1 MSRGPFEK
9 RVVIRL
15 SAIAGASLVAFLLL
29 MFFGADLGGVRSAG
43 SDAYS
48 RSAVGHMAFVGLLER
63 LGVTVTL
70 SRFKSGDK
78 ARDEV
83 VLIIAEPHL
92 SASDDDPGEEVR
104 RMIDLVDRTILI
116 LPKRSSL
123 EDPKKPGW
131 ITKAPVIPRGAVEEV
146 MEAAGIKG
154 DLVRVKPDE
163 LPPVFKGG
171 MIAGRPRVAEVQL
184 IHSTELTPLVTCAR
198 GMLVG
203 EIAVEDR
210 RLIVITDPDL
220 VSTHGLAD
228 GDNAVIAAATVF
240 DLLGDDR
247 TVFFD
252 ETLHGHE
259 LPPNIWGAMFVFP
272 LSLATAQVLLV
283 LVLLVWA
290 ALGRFGAALPPVDG
304 AEHGKALL
312 IANTADLLVNGGHTG
327 SVLERYFSTTARDL
341 ARVFNAPAGLSKT
354 QTLDWLTAIGE
365 KRGVG
370 RDLMDLRAQVR
381 EIARGEKKAERLS
394 VVAMKIH
401 RYKKEILY
409 GS

>member
-9 RVVIRL
+9 RVVIWL
-15 SAIAGASLVAFLLL
+15 SAIAAASLLAFLLL
-29 MFFGADLGGVRSAG
+29 MFFGGDLGSVRSAG

-48 RSAVGHMAFVGLLER
+48 RSAVGHMAFVDLLER

-70 SRFKSGDK
+70 SRFKSGDQ

-92 SASDDDPGEEVR
+92 SASDDDPGRELR
-104 RMIDLVDRTILI
+104 KMIDLVDRTILI
-116 LPKRSSL
+116 LPKRSSR
-123 EDPKKPGW
+123 EDPKNPGW
-131 ITKAPVIPRGAVEEV
+131 ITRAPVIPPGAVEEV

-154 DLVRVKPDE
+154 DLVRVKEDE
-163 LPPVFKGG
+163 LPPIFQGG
-171 MIAGRPRVAEVQL
+171 MIAGRPRLAEVQL
-184 IHSTELTPLVTCAR
+184 IRSTELTPLVTCAR

-203 EIAVEDR
+203 EIVREDR

-220 VSTHGLAD
+220 ISTHGLAD
-228 GDNAVIAAATVF
+228 GDNAVIATKMVF

-247 TVFFD
+247 AVFFD

-259 LPPNIWGAMFVFP
+259 LPPTIWGAMFMFP
-272 LSLATAQVLLV
+272 LSLATVQVLLV
-283 LVLLVWA
+283 LALLIWA
-290 ALGRFGAALPPVDG
+290 ALGRFGAPLPPGDG

-312 IANTADLLVNGGHTG
+312 ITNTADLLVYGGHTG
-327 SVLERYFSTTARDL
+327 SVLDRYFLTTVQDL
-341 ARVFNAPAGLSKT
+341 AHTFKAPAGLSRT
-354 QTLDWLTAIGE
+354 ATLNWLAALGE
-365 KRGVG
+365 KRGIG
-370 RDLMDLRAQVR
+370 RDLNDLRAQVR
-381 EIARGEKKAERLS
+381 EISRGGKKADRLS
-394 VVAMKIH
+394 LVAMKIH